1 MEHTELGEASNVPV
15 IAIDGPSGS
24 GKGTLASR
32 LARRL
37 GFHLLDS
44 GAFYRL
50 TALAARDG
58 GIDMEDEE
66 SVAGLAAG
74 LDVRFVPGP
83 ENEPNEV
90 FLDGRAVDDALYTEA
105 CGNDASI
112 VARLPA
118 VRSALLGR
126 QRAFRQLPGLVADGR
141 DMGTVV
147 FADAELKIFLTA
159 SPEERARRRHKQLI
173 AKGIGVNLAALVGEI
188 KTRDA
193 RDRSRDIAP
202 LIAADDAV
210 VVDTTSHDI
219 DAVFARLMEIVA
231 ARGLEDQ
238 RR

>member
-90 FLDGRAVDDALYTEA
+90 FLDGQAVDDALYTEA

>member
-1 MEHTELGEASNVPV
+1 LGEASDAPV

-24 GKGTLASR
+24 GKGTIASR
-32 LARRL
+32 LARQL
-37 GFHLLDS
+37 GFHFMDS

-58 GIDMEDEE
+58 DVDMEDEE
-66 SVAGLAAG
+66 SVARLAAG

-83 ENEPNEV
+83 ENEPDRV
-90 FLDGRAVDDALYTEA
+90 FLDGRAVADALYTES

-126 QRAFRQLPGLVADGR
+126 QRAFRRPPGLVADGR

-173 AKGIGVNLAALVGEI
+173 AKGIDVNLAALVGEI
-188 KTRDA
+188 KTRDT
-193 RDRSRDIAP
+193 RDRSRDLAP

-219 DAVFARLMEIVA
+219 DAVFVRLMKIVA
-231 ARGLEDQ
+231 ARGLED
-238 RR
+238 RRR

>member
-90 FLDGRAVDDALYTEA
+90 FLDGQAVDDALYTEA

-193 RDRSRDIAP
+193 RDRSRNIAP

>member
-1 MEHTELGEASNVPV
+1 
-15 IAIDGPSGS
+15 
-24 GKGTLASR
+24 
-32 LARRL
+32 
-37 GFHLLDS
+37 
-44 GAFYRL
+44 
-50 TALAARDG
+50 
-58 GIDMEDEE
+58 
-66 SVAGLAAG
+66 VA
-74 LDVRFVPGP
+74 
-83 ENEPNEV
+83 
-90 FLDGRAVDDALYTEA
+90 DALYTES

-126 QRAFRQLPGLVADGR
+126 QRAFRRPPGLVADGR

-173 AKGIGVNLAALVGEI
+173 AKGIDVNLAALVGEI

-193 RDRSRDIAP
+193 RDRSRDLAP

-219 DAVFARLMEIVA
+219 DAVFVRLMKIVA
-231 ARGLEDQ
+231 ARGLED
-238 RR
+238 RRR

>member
-1 MEHTELGEASNVPV
+1 LGEASNVPV

-24 GKGTLASR
+24 GKGTVASR
-32 LARRL
+32 LAQRL
-37 GFHLLDS
+37 GFHCLDS

-58 GIDMEDEE
+58 GVDMEDEK
-66 SVAGLAAG
+66 SVARLAAG

-83 ENEPNEV
+83 ENEPNRV
-90 FLDGRAVDDALYTEA
+90 FLDGRAVNAALYTET
-105 CGNDASI
+105 CGNDASL

-126 QRAFRQLPGLVADGR
+126 QRAFRQPPGLVADGR

-173 AKGIGVNLAALVGEI
+173 AKGMGVNLAALVGEI

-193 RDRSRDIAP
+193 RDRSRAIAP

-231 ARGLEDQ
+231 ARGLED
-238 RR
+238 RCR